1 MDLKIRCCQTT
12 QKIILVIV
20 LAVIALAVIVN
31 IVATLMLN
39 YRLQTLV
46 DNNPQ
51 IHQIK
56 MRLHTVETIVNG
68 TIEPR
73 VTELESKVN
82 YTVETEVVR
91 IIERVKEVER
101 NVTTVV
107 KQLQIVEQLNS
118 SVTFMSST
126 VKEVERN
133 VTTVVKQLQ
142 IVEQLNSSVTFIN
155 STVRIVDSLLINGD
169 VDNETT
175 LIITN
180 MMQQVESVGLKI
192 DEAES
197 NLNLIEVRISN
208 IESQNLTG
216 KI

>member
-118 SVTFMSST
+118 SVTF
-126 VKEVERN
+126 
-133 VTTVVKQLQ
+133 
-142 IVEQLNSSVTFIN
+142 IN

>member
-73 VTELESKVN
+73 GTELESKVN

-91 IIERVKEVER
+91 IIE
-101 NVTTVV
+101 
-107 KQLQIVEQLNS
+107 
-118 SVTFMSST
+118 T

-133 VTTVVKQLQ
+133 VTTVEK
-142 IVEQLNSSVTFIN
+142 QLNSSVMVIN
-155 STVRIVDSLLINGD
+155 STLRIVESLFINGD
-169 VDNETT
+169 VDNETK

-180 MMQQVESVGLKI
+180 MVQQVQSMGLKI
-192 DEAES
+192 DVAEK

-216 KI
+216 KMKLGLMFDLLAEVCHIHVHQPSTR